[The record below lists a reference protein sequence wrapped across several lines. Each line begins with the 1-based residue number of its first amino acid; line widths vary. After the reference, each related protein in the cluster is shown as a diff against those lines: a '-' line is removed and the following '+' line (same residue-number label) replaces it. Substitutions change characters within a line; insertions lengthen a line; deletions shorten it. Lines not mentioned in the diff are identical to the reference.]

1 MRVRERPG
9 HPSLFDWL
17 DRTEARVVAQNAALE
32 HERQAGRGAKRPAP
46 WTRDRGR
53 ASEIQKLIR
62 HRHGGP
68 CDTDDGALYLK
79 AALPH
84 LIRLHAGP
92 ALLGKVLGWAKTW
105 LPGLPAESVVCEVD
119 VDEVTNAKLLKADTV
134 ARLLGVTREER
145 ETLRFRTIGAVDFTR
160 RQRLADRKRKDAAYQ
175 AAKRLQAGA
184 TPRSQSNIA
193 KAKALGISLST
204 YKRRLK
210 QGLGVEAPAVREPIS
225 SAIVRSTYNPLRDRV
240 TVSEQ
245 TAPGPARKARPSRSV
260 GADGHSP
267 RSIPKI
273 VRTAEPLP
281 PPLSEGRGCRH
292 PDFFEETLSLGTAA
306 QSVIDAYTGG
316 RMPPEVIRAVH
327 AAQRVRLLQ
336 QEDVAHQIGVSPPQL
351 SNALKG
357 RFGLSPRAAANLKE
371 WLAAA

>member
-17 DRTEARVVAQNAALE
+17 DQIEARVVAQNAAIE
-32 HERQAGRGAKRPAP
+32 HERQAGRGAKRPTP
-46 WTRDRGR
+46 WTLDRGR
-53 ASEIQKLIR
+53 VAEIQKLIR

-68 CDTDDGALYLK
+68 CDSDDGALYLK

-105 LPGLPAESVVCEVD
+105 LPGLPAESVACEVD
-119 VDEVTNAKLLKADTV
+119 VDEATDAKLLKADNL
-134 ARLLGVTREER
+134 AGLLGVTREER
-145 ETLRFRTIGAVDFTR
+145 DALRFRTIGAVDFTR

-184 TPRSQSNIA
+184 TPRSQSNVA

-210 QGLGVEAPAVREPIS
+210 QGLGVKAPAVPEPIS

-240 TVSEQ
+240 TISEQ
-245 TAPGPARKARPSRSV
+245 TAPGPARKASPSRSV
-260 GADGHSP
+260 GAVGHSP
-267 RSIPKI
+267 G
-273 VRTAEPLP
+273 VRTRAVPAGRAVALPLP
-281 PPLSEGRGCRH
+281 ADGVSEH
-292 PDFFEETLSLGTAA
+292 PDLLGGGEWKHINDVLTAYEGG
-306 QSVIDAYTGG
+306 VLPDALK
-316 RMPPEVIRAVH
+316 RAIRD
-327 AAQRVRLLQ
+327 AQRVRQMTQ
-336 QEDVAHQIGVSPPQL
+336 QALADQIGISRPQL
-351 SNALKG
+351 ANALQG
-357 RFGLSPRAAANLKE
+357 RFGLSRSAAANLMM
-371 WLAAA
+371 WLAA